1 MAYEHREG
9 QGSLFKNDKKNERQP
24 DFKETVMIKGVLYNI
39 SAWSRTSQNGR
50 EYISLQ
56 AEEKTE
62 EDRPSRPQQ
71 GGSGQ
76 RPSIRHRLRHHTGR
90 RWKTTFRQALMRW
103 RIFLSRAGGDGSV
116 HNRVSSTFMRRYF
129 HISCFQ
135 PCGLPSFS

>member
-24 DFKETVMIKGVLYNI
+24 DFKGTIMIKGVLYNI

-62 EDRPSRPQQ
+62 GDRPSYQA
-71 GGSGQ
+71 
-76 RPSIRHRLRHHTGR
+76 PSPAPY
-90 RWKTTFRQALMRW
+90 QAPVEDDLP
-103 RIFLSRAGGDGSV
+103 AGPEELED
-116 HNRVSSTFMRRYF
+116 
-129 HISCFQ
+129 
-135 PCGLPSFS
+135 LPF